1 MTSRAPI
8 VGVCVA
14 TFRRPPGLAAL
25 LAALANQRFPAE
37 ALPRVL
43 VFVTDNDP
51 EGSARSTIDRA
62 RRDHDLEI
70 HDRVE
75 TRRGVVHARNA
86 SVAAALETGVD
97 FVVFVDDDESPHADW
112 LATLLATQRA
122 SGAPIVA
129 GPVVEV
135 LDDALPAW
143 YRDAGFYRP
152 PERADGAPAPYA
164 ACGNSLFA
172 AALLEAVSGPFDPRF
187 NVSGGEDVFLSLTL
201 MAAGAAIV
209 WSPQALVDTHVPADR
224 ARLRHVARRHHIGAA
239 NYTRA
244 EGLVAGWRPTRVVTG
259 AGRVARGLVLVATG
273 AVRLAPPRM
282 ALGVVV
288 AAEGLG
294 VISGALGGGAGR
306 AWWSADDR

>member
-1 MTSRAPI
+1 MS
-8 VGVCVA
+8 CM
-14 TFRRPPGLAAL
+14 
-25 LAALANQRFPAE
+25 PA
-37 ALPRVL
+37 
-43 VFVTDNDP
+43 
-51 EGSARSTIDRA
+51 
-62 RRDHDLEI
+62 
-70 HDRVE
+70 
-75 TRRGVVHARNA
+75 TRRWLP
-86 SVAAALETGVD
+86 LETGVD

-135 LDDALPAW
+135 LDDALPPGTAMPVSTA
-143 YRDAGFYRP
+143 RR
-152 PERADGAPAPYA
+152 
-164 ACGNSLFA
+164 
-172 AALLEAVSGPFDPRF
+172 SGPTERRRPTPPAGTRCSLPPCSRRF
-187 NVSGGEDVFLSLTL
+187 PVLSIPVSTCRVARTFLSLTL

-273 AVRLAPPRM
+273 AVRPAPPRM